1 MLLVAIVVDPR
12 FRILITLIHS
22 ATISG
27 LFPAL
32 WLVHWTKKISANTI
46 PLFIVCKNTVFPH
59 SFCHT
64 FRMFRGD
71 SKRMMEKNGV
81 KAVVDWFFQL
91 WPPAPKSFVN
101 IEQLV
106 WFFLLG
112 HPLRYEKHDDVSHLD
127 KNLINMIH
135 VYSTHKLVD
144 RQIANT
150 ESHNLYA
157 TSPQNCHSHTTC
169 THNALIVM
177 LAHSPIFPLL
187 GLFFLRPLVSAM
199 WLYFPKKD

>member
-1 MLLVAIVVDPR
+1 MWWELMLLVAIVVDPR

-106 WFFLLG
+106 WVFFVG
-112 HPLRYEKHDDVSHLD
+112 ASFAVWKTWRCVPFGQKFD
-127 KNLINMIH
+127 KYDTCLF
-135 VYSTHKLVD
+135 
-144 RQIANT
+144 NT
-150 ESHNLYA
+150 Q
-157 TSPQNCHSHTTC
+157 T
-169 THNALIVM
+169 
-177 LAHSPIFPLL
+177 
-187 GLFFLRPLVSAM
+187 R
-199 WLYFPKKD
+199 W